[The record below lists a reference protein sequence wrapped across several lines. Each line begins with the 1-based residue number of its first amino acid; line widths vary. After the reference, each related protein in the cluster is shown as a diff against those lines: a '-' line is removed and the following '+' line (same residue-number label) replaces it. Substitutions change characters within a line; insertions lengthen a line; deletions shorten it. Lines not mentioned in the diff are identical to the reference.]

1 MINPHHRR
9 ILPLSVTL
17 SKLSWGQYPP
27 EIWAGLFRADRMRET
42 FIIPTHIVL
51 THCLCVCPCMSSTT
65 GLNPSMPDITGV
77 WKCVGA
83 CALEERCVCHV
94 SANTAANTKPNQT
107 KCIFKAVFPS
117 CQARQLC
124 HRVKE
129 KGKKKKKWEWSRKS
143 VAEKCSLK
151 SYRAPWLFYKSTTN
165 STSK

>member
-1 MINPHHRR
+1 MIDPHHRR

-51 THCLCVCPCMSSTT
+51 THCLCVCPCLSTT

-94 SANTAANTKPNQT
+94 SASTAANTPTKPNQVYFQSWFSILSSQT
-107 KCIFKAVFPS
+107 VMS
-117 CQARQLC
+117 QSEEEGRE
-124 HRVKE
+124 E
-129 KGKKKKKWEWSRKS
+129 KKREWSRKS